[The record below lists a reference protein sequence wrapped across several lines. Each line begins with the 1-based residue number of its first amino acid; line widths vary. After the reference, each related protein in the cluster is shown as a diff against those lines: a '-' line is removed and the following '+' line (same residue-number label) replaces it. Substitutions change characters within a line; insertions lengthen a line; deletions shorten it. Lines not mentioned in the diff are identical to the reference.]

1 MSPSDTAIVRALA
14 DNIHRAMRRGPRAMR
29 RPGFQAS
36 PMPMGR
42 GGVGG
47 GSNTFTWQNVQSAFG
62 LRWWEGNGY
71 SKKAAKR
78 LFRRA
83 MKKAAQ
89 PHRTKHQ
96 RGQLQRKAAG
106 KNEVQRRG

>member
-1 MSPSDTAIVRALA
+1 MPSDSAIVRALA
-14 DNIHRAMRRGPRAMR
+14 DSIHKTKKRGPAFMR
-29 RPGFQAS
+29 RPGWKAS
-36 PMPMGR
+36 PLPMGR

-47 GSNTFTWQNVQSAFG
+47 GSNTFTWQHVQSAFG

-83 MKKAAQ
+83 VKKAAQ
-89 PHRTKHQ
+89 PHRTNHQ
-96 RGQLQRKAAG
+96 RGSMRSKAAG
-106 KNEVQRRG
+106 KREVTRHG